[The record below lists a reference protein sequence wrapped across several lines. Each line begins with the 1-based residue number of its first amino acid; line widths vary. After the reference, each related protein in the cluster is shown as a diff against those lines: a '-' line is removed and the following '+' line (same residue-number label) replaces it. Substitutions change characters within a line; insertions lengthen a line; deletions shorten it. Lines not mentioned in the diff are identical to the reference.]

1 MEIGHRTGKCLM
13 AEGNKEV
20 DLKWTIM
27 EREMD
32 LKVIKIEVFLLQSAL
47 HFLIYSCS
55 KLFSN

>member
-32 LKVIKIEVFLLQSAL
+32 LKVIKIEVFFITKCFTFFNILLQ
-47 HFLIYSCS
+47 
-55 KLFSN
+55 